1 MATSTKL
8 EQQHANT
15 FLAAVLAILQLTLV
29 ICSSSP
35 IHELP
40 VPKELGNVQNFTS
53 ASTPP
58 SISDYYKNISETQ
71 NLMKSNK
78 VIAQHNTDTTTAATT
93 PAPPK
98 PTSAAEVTPE
108 DSRHIDLNPSVPK
121 STNLPESKPP
131 IFTDFAKNDPSL
143 ALDFESTIS
152 PVEIDTNDNVGYEDE
167 DDNEGD
173 EYVRI
178 SENSQQ
184 EESEIFS
191 QDLQDDA
198 NFIKDIAK
206 DLPERPGKID
216 IHMKD
221 TTIYATQDEDSHF
234 FFHLVIIA
242 LLVAIVYI
250 TYHNKRKIMLLAQS
264 RRWREG
270 LCTRSIDYHRLDQNV
285 DEAMPSLKM
294 TNNYV
299 F

>member
-1 MATSTKL
+1 MATLTKL
-8 EQQHANT
+8 EQRHANT

-29 ICSSSP
+29 TCSSSP
-35 IHELP
+35 THELP
-40 VPKELGNVQNFTS
+40 VPKELENVQNFTS

-58 SISDYYKNISETQ
+58 SISNYYKNISETQ
-71 NLMKSNK
+71 NLKSNK
-78 VIAQHNTDTTTAATT
+78 VIAQHNAIPTKAATT

-143 ALDFESTIS
+143 TLDFESTIS

-191 QDLQDDA
+191 QDLQDGA